1 MGEFLKKY
9 GGKILTG
16 GVVATWFAG
25 MGAAITSIIRGD
37 KRQIK
42 YYEKQDKIQEEQLT
56 YWRNLNEK
64 ES

>member
-1 MGEFLKKY
+1 MGEWLKKNAS
-9 GGKILTG
+9 KLLTG

-25 MGAAITSIIRGD
+25 MGTLIATTIRGD

-42 YYEKQDKIQEEQLT
+42 YFKKQDELQEEQLT
-56 YWRNLNEK
+56 YWRDLNKK